1 MSIQRHL
8 VLLFALAAIWAV
20 NGAYSSSNPPTGASG
35 APGEVSCQTSGC
47 HSGGTFTGTASLS
60 GLPDTVVA
68 GQTYNITLT
77 HASNA
82 NRAGFQLTALDG
94 SNNRAGDLM
103 AGTGSGLANAS
114 GRQYVRH
121 TSPRVLSGGS
131 TNWMFNWTAPSS
143 ASGNDVTFYFTSL
156 AANGNGSTSGDN
168 VLIGNK
174 KVVWRP
180 TVSSAEPNVA
190 DWVQCYPTL
199 VSDIL
204 QVQLEDGRTGTLQ
217 LFDFRGNLVE
227 EHLVPGFARISLGT
241 LPKGQYLARIESE
254 GAQTIRRIIVQ

>member
-1 MSIQRHL
+1 MSIQRHIA
-8 VLLFALAAIWAV
+8 LLFAMAALWAV
-20 NGAYSSSNPPTGASG
+20 NAAYSSSNPPTGASG

-47 HSGGTFTGTASLS
+47 HSGGSFTGTATLS

-68 GQTYNITLT
+68 GQTYSITLT

-94 SNNRAGDLM
+94 SNSRAGDLM
-103 AGTGSGLANAS
+103 AGAGSGLANAS

-121 TSPRVLSGGS
+121 TSARVLSGGS
-131 TNWMFNWTAPSS
+131 TNWLFSWTAPSS

-180 TVSSAEPNVA
+180 TVSNAEPEMTN
-190 DWVQCYPTL
+190 WVRCYPTL
-199 VSDIL
+199 VSDMLHI
-204 QVQLEDGRTGTLQ
+204 QLEEGRSATLR
-217 LFDFRGNLVE
+217 LFDFRGTLVQ
-227 EHLVPGFARISLGT
+227 EHLIPGSASLSLGA

-254 GAQTIRRIIVQ
+254 GAQTTRRIIVQ

>member
-1 MSIQRHL
+1 MSIHRHIA
-8 VLLFALAAIWAV
+8 LLFAMAALWAV
-20 NGAYSSSNPPTGASG
+20 NAAYSSSNPPTGASG

-47 HSGGTFTGTASLS
+47 HSGGNFTGAASLS

-68 GQTYNITLT
+68 GQTYAITLT

-94 SNNRAGDLM
+94 SNSRAGDLL
-103 AGTGSGLANAS
+103 AGTGSGLAVAS
-114 GRQYVRH
+114 GRQYIRH
-121 TSPRVLSGGS
+121 TSARVLSGGS
-131 TNWMFNWTAPSS
+131 TNWMFNWTAPSA

-180 TVSSAEPNVA
+180 TVSSMEPDVA
-190 DWVQCYPTL
+190 NWVQCYPTL

-204 QVQLEDGRTGTLQ
+204 HVQLEEGRSATLQ
-217 LFDFRGNLVE
+217 LFDFKGALVQ
-227 EHLVPGFARISLGT
+227 EHRIAGFERLSLGA
-241 LPKGQYLARIESE
+241 LPKGQYLVRIESDN
-254 GAQTIRRIIVQ
+254 AQTIRRIIVQ